1 MFNFTQKQYPTK
13 TTVNLVIRER
23 SKHSFSRIIPILA
36 AVVLVVGLFCKF
48 AVLDRFSAASR
59 AEQEAAAAEGHLA
72 DLQASNAEYET
83 VRVEY
88 ARYFSDELT
97 GDIPAVADYMEV
109 LQLIESK
116 LMRNAGVSS
125 ATFSGNTLSVQLTD
139 ITLSRASEILADLHS
154 SKLVESVQIY
164 TADTDEKTSDQRAT
178 VAMTITLAAQGEEV
192 EDES

>member
-1 MFNFTQKQYPTK
+1 MLNLKQKQYPTK

-23 SKHSFSRIIPILA
+23 SKYPFPRMVAVLA
-36 AVVLVVGLFCKF
+36 AVAVVVGLFCKF
-48 AVLDRFSAASR
+48 AVLDRFSAAGL
-59 AEQEAAAAEGHLA
+59 AEQEASAAERHLA

-116 LMRNAGVSS
+116 LMSRAGVSS

-139 ITLSRASEILADLHS
+139 ITLSRASEILADLHG

-164 TADTDEKTSDQRAT
+164 TADTEEQTSGQRAT
-178 VAMTITLAAQGEEV
+178 VAMTITLAAQGG
-192 EDES
+192 DEP